1 MALSPF
7 SAFICQSQRII
18 NSMAQP
24 AWKLPVPSRRFSLET
39 LNMLHGETFVILD
52 KLAPLKLAKA
62 TKTFCFLPGKGA
74 K

>member
-1 MALSPF
+1 
-7 SAFICQSQRII
+7 
-18 NSMAQP
+18 MAQP